1 MLYRRGKRC
10 AAAPGVAR
18 RTVWYFVA
26 VYVPGT
32 HSVVHLPRLRRSA
45 KVVDQPANQLAP
57 MPRRMGPTAHAPAA
71 LPARMYT
78 YKKSM
83 EPFPFKSA
91 GSLRTSLRR
100 CGPCWLRS
108 DGSTTPGYPKG
119 LEKQSISTNAGDE
132 AIGAAPGLFTVEL

>member
-1 MLYRRGKRC
+1 MLCGCVC
-10 AAAPGVAR
+10 AWHAQCGALAAFATLGQ
-18 RTVWYFVA
+18 
-26 VYVPGT
+26 
-32 HSVVHLPRLRRSA
+32 
-45 KVVDQPANQLAP
+45 VVDQPANQLAP
-57 MPRRMGPTAHAPAA
+57 MKRRMGRTAHAPAT
-71 LPARMYT
+71 LSARMYT
-78 YKKSM
+78 YQKSM

-132 AIGAAPGLFTVEL
+132 TFGAAPGHFTVEL